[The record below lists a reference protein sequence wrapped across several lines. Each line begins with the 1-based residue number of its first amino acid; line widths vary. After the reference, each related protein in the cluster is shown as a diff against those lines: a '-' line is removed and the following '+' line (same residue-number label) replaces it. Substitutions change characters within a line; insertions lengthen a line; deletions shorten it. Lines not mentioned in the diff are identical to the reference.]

1 MTYIA
6 KEINMW
12 PTSKGGFKSI
22 EEAIVWAKANLNGK
36 WAIWE
41 EGWIPEDPVYKNH

>member
-12 PTSKGGFKSI
+12 PTSKGGFKTL
-22 EEAIVWAKANLNGK
+22 EEAIEWAELNLNGK
-36 WAIWE
+36 WGVWK
-41 EGWIPEDPVYKNH
+41 EGFIPTNPIYQNQ